1 MSAVSTWRERAHV
14 RVRVQCAERLWS
26 SVSIPPPRHICGACF
41 PRNAWQSD
49 ETDVSDR
56 PCPPLA
62 HKLCAKC
69 AADTTHPVT
78 TQIKRLRGSGP
89 KRSEGVGP
97 HRARNITCLR
107 SEMGP
112 MCMSALQTRQRD
124 TGGLARAACPDAV
137 SPRIRASLTLARFR
151 MRGTN
156 IGVLFHTCGPT
167 LSAFPRR
174 QERRQRP
181 SARCGDE
188 GTCGLQPWEGDHVL
202 GRKGCHSHG
211 CMWSRGHHVSSPA
224 AATAAAVAADVAS
237 AVAAGAVC
245 AGGCTMPRE
254 DTRQRARSSIIAA
267 CHCPP

>member
-1 MSAVSTWRERAHV
+1 MCGCE
-14 RVRVQCAERLWS
+14 C
-26 SVSIPPPRHICGACF
+26 SVP
-41 PRNAWQSD
+41 
-49 ETDVSDR
+49 
-56 PCPPLA
+56 
-62 HKLCAKC
+62 
-69 AADTTHPVT
+69 
-78 TQIKRLRGSGP
+78 RGSGP
-89 KRSEGVGP
+89 QSRFLLLAISVERVSRGMHGNQTKLTCQTAPVPRLRTSSVQSALPTP
-97 HRARNITCLR
+97 HTLSPHKLNGCVR